1 MIEDSRCLL
10 PSPSHAAEP
19 HDGSMWARPTQ
30 CTWAGCFPGCPS
42 SSEWPMVPFCCLTLI
57 IQFWPLLSLNSQMR
71 LWVYPPL
78 GHLAPD
84 WVLMPHSSL
93 GGSSALLPS
102 ELWVGSRGSQTLLSR
117 SFLPCHSY
125 RPSLAL
131 HSPPASPAP
140 SKGDLFANSQAIRKQ
155 CSLGC
160 WMKTQRLCEC
170 PLKSCDYVSV
180 SCVVHWVHH
189 NAL

>member
-1 MIEDSRCLL
+1 MIGDSGCLL
-10 PSPSHAAEP
+10 PSPSHATEP

-42 SSEWPMVPFCCLTLI
+42 SSERPMIPFCCLTLI
-57 IQFWPLLSLNSQMR
+57 IQFWSLLSLNSQMR

-102 ELWVGSRGSQTLLSR
+102 ELWVGSHGPSCPATPTALPWLFITLQLLQLLLRGIC
-117 SFLPCHSY
+117 LPTH
-125 RPSLAL
+125 
-131 HSPPASPAP
+131 
-140 SKGDLFANSQAIRKQ
+140 KQ
-155 CSLGC
+155 S
-160 WMKTQRLCEC
+160 ESNV
-170 PLKSCDYVSV
+170 PLDAEWKHRDFV
-180 SCVVHWVHH
+180 
-189 NAL
+189 NAH